1 MADGLN
7 IPGVSDKYKT
17 NDLVKSLME
26 VERIPLKREEAN
38 LETYNKQQSAWRDIN
53 QKMSSLRES
62 VKSLYSFENPFS
74 NKLASSSDEFAVSV
88 DAGREADFGS
98 FKIDVLQP
106 AQADR
111 FLSDEIGSD
120 YNVPQGKYT
129 FKVGKKTIEYNWKGG
144 KLTDFVDSVNK
155 RGNNTIKA
163 SLIGVSPDKKSL
175 LLESLKTGEEN
186 ALVLE
191 NKAYDLALKI
201 GMISETKPETTNFT
215 INQESMKITK
225 TKDAV
230 EQEGLEPISKSRV
243 STTSRQIT
251 IGARGGFE
259 TDLPESIT
267 SKKNQKIEFTFTEE
281 KIKDITEGTG
291 SVKEVFQ
298 VPSAGGIEYEGI
310 TVYNNLS
317 ETTLPPGEEKK
328 LEGLKSIETSNENI
342 FFIKDIDGNETALTH
357 QYFSSDGK
365 TKSTKV
371 SFKLD
376 DFPNAKTLVVRNS
389 NTGKEI
395 TMTMPVATDTR
406 TSLGYKPN
414 HAASQACDAKIRY
427 EGITLSRPSNDID
440 DVVPHITL
448 HVHEK
453 TEKTATVKIEPDTES
468 AKDAIITFVGKYN
481 QTIAEINILT
491 TNKPEVI
498 SELDYLSKDEQEE
511 AKEKL
516 GMFQSENSLRTGK
529 TNLMQIV
536 SGNYKFL
543 DSAQIT
549 MLSQI
554 GVSTNASGGTRGGYN
569 PSQMRGYLEVDEKK
583 LDQSLASNLNDIKNI
598 FGYDSDGDLIIDDGI
613 GLKLDKQLS
622 AWVQS
627 GGIINTKNQAI
638 DSKIKAT
645 NTKITKLQTQLDRKE
660 AELKMKY
667 ANMQGTLGGLESQQN
682 SIQNFANQSN
692 RSR

>member
-191 NKAYDLALKI
+191 NNAFDLALKI

-225 TKDAV
+225 TKDAI

>member
-191 NKAYDLALKI
+191 NKAFDLALKI

-225 TKDAV
+225 TKDAI
-230 EQEGLEPISKSRV
+230 EQEELEPISKSRV

-453 TEKTATVKIEPDTES
+453 TDKTATVKIEPDTES

>member
-191 NKAYDLALKI
+191 NKAFDLALKI

-225 TKDAV
+225 TKDAI

-529 TNLMQIV
+529 TNMMQIV

>member
-191 NKAYDLALKI
+191 NKAFDLALKI

-225 TKDAV
+225 TKDV
-230 EQEGLEPISKSRV
+230 IEQEGLEPISKSRV

>member
-163 SLIGVSPDKKSL
+163 SLIGVSPEKKSL

-191 NKAYDLALKI
+191 NKAFDLALKI

-225 TKDAV
+225 TKDAI

>member
-38 LETYNKQQSAWRDIN
+38 LETYNKQQSAWRDVN

-191 NKAYDLALKI
+191 NKAFDLALKI

-357 QYFSSDGK
+357 QYFSSDGN

>member
-191 NKAYDLALKI
+191 NKAFDLALKI

>member
-38 LETYNKQQSAWRDIN
+38 LETYNKQLSAWRDIN

-191 NKAYDLALKI
+191 NKAFDLALKI

-225 TKDAV
+225 TKDAI

-365 TKSTKV
+365 TNSTKV

>member
-191 NKAYDLALKI
+191 NKAFDLALKI

-225 TKDAV
+225 TKDAI

-453 TEKTATVKIEPDTES
+453 TDKTATVKIEPDTES

-660 AELKMKY
+660 A
-667 ANMQGTLGGLESQQN
+667 
-682 SIQNFANQSN
+682 
-692 RSR
+692 

>member
-191 NKAYDLALKI
+191 NKAFDLALKI

-225 TKDAV
+225 TKDAI

-395 TMTMPVATDTR
+395 TMTMPVATDNR

>member
-111 FLSDEIGSD
+111 FLSDEIGSN

-191 NKAYDLALKI
+191 NKAFDLALKI

-225 TKDAV
+225 TKDAI

>member
-186 ALVLE
+186 TLVLE
-191 NKAYDLALKI
+191 NKAFDLALKI

-225 TKDAV
+225 TKDAI
-230 EQEGLEPISKSRV
+230 EQEGLEPISKSKV

>member
-38 LETYNKQQSAWRDIN
+38 LETYNKQQSAWRDVN

-191 NKAYDLALKI
+191 NKAFDLALKI

-225 TKDAV
+225 TKDV
-230 EQEGLEPISKSRV
+230 IEQEGLEPISKSRV

-453 TEKTATVKIEPDTES
+453 TDKTATVKIEPDTES

>member
-38 LETYNKQQSAWRDIN
+38 LETYNKQQSAWRDVN

-129 FKVGKKTIEYNWKGG
+129 FKVGEKTIEYNWKGG

-191 NKAYDLALKI
+191 NKAFDLALKV

-225 TKDAV
+225 TKDAI

-583 LDQSLASNLNDIKNI
+583 LDQSLTSNLNDIKNI

>member
-191 NKAYDLALKI
+191 NKAFDLALKI

-225 TKDAV
+225 TKDV
-230 EQEGLEPISKSRV
+230 IEQEGLEPISKSRV

-453 TEKTATVKIEPDTES
+453 TDKTATVKIEPDTES

>member
-98 FKIDVLQP
+98 FKLDVLQP

-129 FKVGKKTIEYNWKGG
+129 FKVGEKTIEYNWKGG

-163 SLIGVSPDKKSL
+163 SLIGVSPEKKSL

-191 NKAYDLALKI
+191 NKAFDLALKI

-225 TKDAV
+225 TKDSI

-243 STTSRQIT
+243 STTSKQIT

-267 SKKNQKIEFTFTEE
+267 SRKNQKIEFTFTEE

-357 QYFSSDGK
+357 QYFSADGK

-395 TMTMPVATDTR
+395 TMTMPVATDTK

-414 HAASQACDAKIRY
+414 HAASQACDAKIKY

-453 TEKTATVKIEPDTES
+453 TEKTATIKIEPDTES

-481 QTIAEINILT
+481 QTIAEMNILT

-536 SGNYKFL
+536 TGNYKFL

-554 GVSTNASGGTRGGYN
+554 GVSTNASGGARGGYN

-682 SIQNFANQSN
+682 SIQNFANQNN

>member
-38 LETYNKQQSAWRDIN
+38 LETYNKQQSAWRDVN

-129 FKVGKKTIEYNWKGG
+129 FKVGQKTIEYNWKGG

-191 NKAYDLALKI
+191 NKAFDLALKI

-225 TKDAV
+225 TKDAI

-453 TEKTATVKIEPDTES
+453 TDKTATVKIEPDTES

>member
-191 NKAYDLALKI
+191 NKAFDLALKI

-225 TKDAV
+225 TKDAI
-230 EQEGLEPISKSRV
+230 EQEGLEPISKSKV

>member
-38 LETYNKQQSAWRDIN
+38 LETYNKQQSAWRNIN

-191 NKAYDLALKI
+191 NKAFDLALKI

-225 TKDAV
+225 TKDAI

>member
-191 NKAYDLALKI
+191 NKAFDLALKI

-225 TKDAV
+225 TKDAI

-529 TNLMQIV
+529 TNMMQIV

-583 LDQSLASNLNDIKNI
+583 LDQSLTSNLNDIKNI

>member
-191 NKAYDLALKI
+191 NKAFDLALKI

-225 TKDAV
+225 TKDAI

-427 EGITLSRPSNDID
+427 EGITLSRPSNNID

-453 TEKTATVKIEPDTES
+453 TDKTATVKIEPDTES

>member
-38 LETYNKQQSAWRDIN
+38 LETYNKQQSAWRDVN

-129 FKVGKKTIEYNWKGG
+129 FKVGEKTIEYNWKGG

-191 NKAYDLALKI
+191 NKAFDLALKV

-225 TKDAV
+225 TKDAI

-357 QYFSSDGK
+357 QYVSSDGN

-583 LDQSLASNLNDIKNI
+583 LDQSLTSNLNDIKNI

>member
-38 LETYNKQQSAWRDIN
+38 LETYNKQQSAWRDVN

-129 FKVGKKTIEYNWKGG
+129 FKVGEKTIEYNWKGG

-191 NKAYDLALKI
+191 NKAFDLALKI

-225 TKDAV
+225 TKDAI

-583 LDQSLASNLNDIKNI
+583 LDQSLTSNLNDIKNI

>member
-191 NKAYDLALKI
+191 NKAFDLALKI

-225 TKDAV
+225 TKDAI

-357 QYFSSDGK
+357 QYFSSDGN

>member
-191 NKAYDLALKI
+191 NKAFDLALKI

-225 TKDAV
+225 TMDAI

>member
-191 NKAYDLALKI
+191 NKAFDLALKI

-225 TKDAV
+225 TKDAI

-291 SVKEVFQ
+291 SVKEIFQ

-453 TEKTATVKIEPDTES
+453 TDKTATVKIEPDTES

-529 TNLMQIV
+529 TNMMQIV

>member
-191 NKAYDLALKI
+191 NKAFDLALKI

-225 TKDAV
+225 TKDAI

-357 QYFSSDGK
+357 QYFSSDGN

-453 TEKTATVKIEPDTES
+453 TDKTATVKIEPDTES

-598 FGYDSDGDLIIDDGI
+598 FGYDSDGDLIIDNGI

>member
-129 FKVGKKTIEYNWKGG
+129 FKVGEKTIEYNWKGG

-191 NKAYDLALKI
+191 NKAFDLALKI

-225 TKDAV
+225 TKDAI

-357 QYFSSDGK
+357 QYFSSDGN

>member
-38 LETYNKQQSAWRDIN
+38 LETYNKQQSAWRDVN

-191 NKAYDLALKI
+191 NKAFDLALKI

-225 TKDAV
+225 TKDAI

-251 IGARGGFE
+251 IGTRGGFE

-453 TEKTATVKIEPDTES
+453 TDKTATVKIEPDTES

>member
-38 LETYNKQQSAWRDIN
+38 LETYNKQQSAWRDVN

-106 AQADR
+106 AKADR

-225 TKDAV
+225 TKDAI

>member
-175 LLESLKTGEEN
+175 LLETLKTGEEN

-191 NKAYDLALKI
+191 NKAFDLALKV

-225 TKDAV
+225 TKDAI

-357 QYFSSDGK
+357 QYFSSDGN

>member
-129 FKVGKKTIEYNWKGG
+129 FKVGEKTIEYNWKGG

-191 NKAYDLALKI
+191 NKAFDLALKI

-225 TKDAV
+225 TKDAI

-259 TDLPESIT
+259 TDLPEAIT

>member
-191 NKAYDLALKI
+191 NKAFDLALKI

-225 TKDAV
+225 TKDAI

-583 LDQSLASNLNDIKNI
+583 LDQSLTSNLNDIKNI

>member
-38 LETYNKQQSAWRDIN
+38 LETYNKQQSAWRDVN

-129 FKVGKKTIEYNWKGG
+129 FKVGEKTIEYNWKGG

-191 NKAYDLALKI
+191 NKAFDLALKI

-225 TKDAV
+225 TKDAI

>member
-191 NKAYDLALKI
+191 NKAFDLALKV

-225 TKDAV
+225 TKDAI

-645 NTKITKLQTQLDRKE
+645 NTKITKLQTQLNRKE

>member
-191 NKAYDLALKI
+191 NKAFDLALKI

-225 TKDAV
+225 TKDAI
-230 EQEGLEPISKSRV
+230 EQEGMEPISKSRV

-682 SIQNFANQSN
+682 SIQNFANQNN